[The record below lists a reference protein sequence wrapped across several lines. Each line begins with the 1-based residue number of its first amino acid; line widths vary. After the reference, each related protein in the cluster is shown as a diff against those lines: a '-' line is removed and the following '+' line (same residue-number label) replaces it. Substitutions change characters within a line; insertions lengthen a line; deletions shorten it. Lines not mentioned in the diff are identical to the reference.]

1 MNTETRTENVVNLM
15 KEEIAAHEKE
25 IANKQAEIISLTH
38 KIKQLNKALKA
49 FEPKEK
55 E

>member
-15 KEEIAAHEKE
+15 KEEIASHQKD
-25 IANKQAEIISLTH
+25 IDTKKAEITALEA